1 MSGMDKYKRFLEWV
15 RLLALFSAVFIAEL
29 IIKTL
34 ENTTI
39 LFMITVVV
47 TGLIAIASM
56 HILEL
61 LVTTLFDRAMWLRR
75 FILGESYIEGIW
87 IDQVIDEDLYGIIT
101 IQIRG
106 GEISMTGEQFDGSG
120 NITATWED
128 YLVSY
133 KGNTLRGIYQ
143 APQFR
148 SGAPSEIHGFS
159 TYIFHGAPGKPPNH
173 YSGFFADASAEGRRC
188 QLEGIRI
195 TDKAM
200 LAKLSEPVRRHLVL
214 HDLKKM
220 VYNQKPTVTAVK

>member
-101 IQIRG
+101 IPIR
-106 GEISMTGEQFDGSG
+106 
-120 NITATWED
+120 
-128 YLVSY
+128 
-133 KGNTLRGIYQ
+133 
-143 APQFR
+143 
-148 SGAPSEIHGFS
+148 
-159 TYIFHGAPGKPPNH
+159 
-173 YSGFFADASAEGRRC
+173 
-188 QLEGIRI
+188 
-195 TDKAM
+195 
-200 LAKLSEPVRRHLVL
+200 
-214 HDLKKM
+214 
-220 VYNQKPTVTAVK
+220 